1 MKKVFVSIIC
11 CAAAVC
17 FLASGCADPRIT
29 NTGRTAIEQFLLTT
43 AVDRTVA
50 KLDFRMLS
58 GEKIR
63 IDYSNLT
70 PQTEKNYVQAIL
82 EARLAAA
89 RGLLRS
95 LASKYQILHMVCHKD
110 RK

>member
-1 MKKVFVSIIC
+1 MEKKWYNTIVAFEVRLREGGQTRTMESFSQGWRDAVRFCLRLALTDALCEEGEAPVLLLDDPFV
-11 CAAAVC
+11 
-17 FLASGCADPRIT
+17 
-29 NTGRTAIEQFLLTT
+29 N
-43 AVDRTVA
+43 
-50 KLDFRMLS
+50 LD
-58 GEKIR
+58 
-63 IDYSNLT
+63 
-70 PQTEKNYVQAIL
+70 